1 MSLEEYMLDVDEATF
16 ESEVLLRSH
25 EVPVIVDFW
34 AEWCG
39 PCKLLGPILERAA
52 IEAGGSFILAKLNV
66 DENPNLAIRYG
77 VQGIPAVKAF
87 QQGQV
92 VSEFVGAQPE
102 AMVKRF
108 LENLIP
114 DEKAAEL
121 AQAQSYIVARQWE
134 QAESAFRGIL
144 EEDDTNAGAAL
155 GLLKSLLMSGQGSV
169 AKQLL
174 ETFPHGDEWIEAERL
189 KPLANIMAAVEGN
202 GPYPEDD
209 PLAAEFFQS
218 ARLIV
223 RGNLPAAMDGLLD
236 ILRQDKRYRD
246 GEPKDVMLAIFAI
259 LGDEDQLARDYREEL
274 ASVLF

>member
-1 MSLEEYMLDVDEATF
+1 MSFEEYMLDVDESTF
-16 ESEVLLRSH
+16 ENEVLLRSH
-25 EVPVIVDFW
+25 ETPVVVDFW

-39 PCKLLGPILERAA
+39 PCKMLGPILERAA

-102 AMVKRF
+102 SMVKRF
-108 LENLIP
+108 LDNLIP
-114 DEKAAEL
+114 DEDAAEL
-121 AQAQSYIVARQWE
+121 EQAKSHLVARQWE
-134 QAESAFRGIL
+134 QAKSAFREIL
-144 EEDDTNAGAAL
+144 EQDEANTGAAL
-155 GLLKSLLMSGQGSV
+155 GLLKSLLMSGQGIQ

-174 ETFPHGDEWIEAERL
+174 EAFPPGDEWIEAEQL
-189 KPLANIMAAVEGN
+189 KPLANIMAAVETN

-209 PLAAEFFQS
+209 PLAAEFYQS

-236 ILRQDKRYRD
+236 ILRQDKQYRK

-259 LGDEDQLARDYREEL
+259 LGDEDQMTRDYREEL